1 MRSRLLMIVSLIIL
15 GIGLIGILALKATSA
30 SSKVSTQSVSE
41 TPIVQEKTY
50 LVWVAKSDLSV
61 GQIITRQSLRLEKMP
76 EAKAL
81 EFGIKQDTSM
91 EFVDGMVAKRDI
103 LSAQPIYPEDIS
115 YPGQSGYV
123 ELIIEPGYVP
133 VSISVPKTS
142 VVGGGITEGSIID
155 LLVLTSSTQNLSGRP
170 KIVDL
175 GSVSLAPLFTGVK
188 VLQVNLPKQQSGV
201 TSKLSSS
208 PNTEPT
214 SAEISLVLQ
223 LTRKQVAKLTIAK
236 TMAQLEVHLST
247 GESLVSDLT
256 ADSGDILSDYKAVRE
271 LRSQSQILQ

>member
-1 MRSRLLMIVSLIIL
+1 MIVSLIIL
-15 GIGLIGILALKATSA
+15 GIGLIGILVLKATSTSSTTSNQSAA
-30 SSKVSTQSVSE
+30 SAPV
-41 TPIVQEKTY
+41 VQEKTF
-50 LVWVAKSDLSV
+50 LVWVAKKELSI
-61 GQIITRQSLRLEKMP
+61 GEPITRQALRLEKMS

-91 EFVDGMVAKRDI
+91 EFVDGMVAKREV
-103 LSAQPIYPEDIS
+103 SESQPIYPEDIS

-142 VVGGGITEGSIID
+142 VVGGGITEGSTID

-175 GSVSLAPLFTGVK
+175 DSVSLAPLFTGIK
-188 VLQVNLPKQQSGV
+188 VLQVNLPKQDPTV

-208 PNTEPT
+208 PNTEAT
-214 SAEISLVLQ
+214 SSEISLVLQ

-236 TMAQLEVHLST
+236 TIAQLEVHLST

>member
-1 MRSRLLMIVSLIIL
+1 MRSRFLMIVSLIIL
-15 GIGLIGILALKATSA
+15 GIGLIGILVLKATSTSSTTSNQSAA
-30 SSKVSTQSVSE
+30 SAPV
-41 TPIVQEKTY
+41 VQEKTF
-50 LVWVAKSDLSV
+50 LVWVAKKELSI
-61 GQIITRQSLRLEKMP
+61 GEPITRQALRLEKMS

-91 EFVDGMVAKRDI
+91 EFVDGMVAKREV
-103 LSAQPIYPEDIS
+103 SESQPIYPEDIS

-142 VVGGGITEGSIID
+142 VVGGGITEGSTID

-175 GSVSLAPLFTGVK
+175 DSVSLAPLFTGIK
-188 VLQVNLPKQQSGV
+188 VLQVNLPKQDPTV

-208 PNTEPT
+208 PNTEAT
-214 SAEISLVLQ
+214 SSEISLVLQ

-236 TMAQLEVHLST
+236 TIAQLEVHLST